1 MKAANKEII
10 RKINRGFEVDDVEA
24 ILSCL
29 ADDVRW
35 DVAGYFTAV
44 GKEEFRTQIHNEAF
58 VGPPK
63 ITIINEIAEGD
74 YVAVEG
80 RVESRMKTGV
90 LFKAVF
96 HNTYRLEN
104 QKVKAMTSYVVPI
117 MQ

>member
-1 MKAANKEII
+1 MERNKQVI
-10 RKINRGFEVDDVEA
+10 RKLNKAFEADDVEA

-29 ADDVRW
+29 ADDIRW
-35 DVAGYFTAV
+35 NVVGHFTAR
-44 GKEEFRTQIHNEAF
+44 GKEEFRKQIHNDAF
-58 VGPPK
+58 VGAPT

-80 RVESRMKTGV
+80 RVESRMTSGI
-90 LFKAVF
+90 LFKAMF

-117 MQ
+117 IQ

>member
-1 MKAANKEII
+1 MERNKEII
-10 RKINRGFEVDDVEA
+10 RKINRGFEEDDVEA

-35 DVAGYFTAV
+35 DVPGHFTAM
-44 GKEEFRTQIHNEAF
+44 GKEEFRKQIRNEAF
-58 VGPPK
+58 VGAPT
-63 ITIINEIAEGD
+63 ITIVNEIAEGD

-80 RVESRMKTGV
+80 RVESMMKTGI

-104 QKVKAMTSYVVPI
+104 RKVKAMVSYVVPI
-117 MQ
+117 ME

>member
-1 MKAANKEII
+1 MERNKQVI
-10 RKINRGFEVDDVEA
+10 RKLNKAFEADDVEA
-24 ILSCL
+24 ILSFL

-35 DVAGYFTAV
+35 DVAGYFTAM
-44 GKEEFRTQIHNEAF
+44 GKEEFRKQIHNEAF
-58 VGPPK
+58 VGAPT

-80 RVESRMKTGV
+80 RVESRLKTGAP
-90 LFKAVF
+90 FKAVF

-104 QKVKAMTSYVVPI
+104 HKVKAMTSYVVPI

>member
-1 MKAANKEII
+1 MTAANKEVI
-10 RKINRGFEVDDVEA
+10 RKINRGFEADDVEA

-29 ADDVRW
+29 TDDVRW
-35 DVAGYFTAV
+35 DVPGHFIAK
-44 GKEEFRTQIHNEAF
+44 GKEEFRQQIHNEAF
-58 VGPPK
+58 VGAPT

-74 YVAVEG
+74 NVAVEG

-104 QKVKAMTSYVVPI
+104 HKVKAMTSYVVPI

>member
-1 MKAANKEII
+1 MTAANKEII
-10 RKINRGFEVDDVEA
+10 RQINRGFEVDDVEA

-35 DVAGYFTAV
+35 DVAGHFTAI
-44 GKEEFRTQIHNEAF
+44 GKEEFRKQIHNEAF
-58 VGPPK
+58 VGAPT

-80 RVESRMKTGV
+80 RVESRMKTGAP
-90 LFKAVF
+90 FKAVF
-96 HNTYRLEN
+96 HNAYRLKN
-104 QKVKAMTSYVVPI
+104 RKVKAMTSYLVPI